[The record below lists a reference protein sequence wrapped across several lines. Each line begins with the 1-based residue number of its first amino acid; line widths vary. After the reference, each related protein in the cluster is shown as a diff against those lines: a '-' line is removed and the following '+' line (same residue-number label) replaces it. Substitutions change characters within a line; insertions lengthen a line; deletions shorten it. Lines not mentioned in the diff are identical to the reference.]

1 MSLTDTINN
10 TNKQK
15 ENVKIV
21 ATEIDNKLVE
31 LGGERATDLADVV
44 NKMEGMVNTQYVK
57 IAYGESSD
65 GFRIINRHGNGQ
77 PFEQFFEIP
86 INLNFEPKRIIVSFE
101 KTGDYTRTYVTSYI
115 HGFSLDSKYHT
126 QQNPAFI
133 GLSNNVDSSKAK
145 NNNII
150 FINSI
155 SKTKIVIGSYGEY
168 SDNSYVSGGYR
179 EVLAPI
185 KWIAIG

>member
-15 ENVKIV
+15 ENVKTV
-21 ATEIDNKLVE
+21 ANSIDNKLIE
-31 LGGERATDLADVV
+31 LGGERATNLADVV

-86 INLNFEPKRIIVSFE
+86 INLNFEPKRLLSLLKKPGII
-101 KTGDYTRTYVTSYI
+101 
-115 HGFSLDSKYHT
+115 
-126 QQNPAFI
+126 
-133 GLSNNVDSSKAK
+133 
-145 NNNII
+145 
-150 FINSI
+150 
-155 SKTKIVIGSYGEY
+155 
-168 SDNSYVSGGYR
+168 
-179 EVLAPI
+179 LAHM
-185 KWIAIG
+185 